1 MTQFTLL
8 PRRLSA
14 APLAALVLFACN
26 TSEQPTASASPTP
39 VQTPTQVVTAA
50 APVTAEPAAAPAVA
64 PGALASAAMPAGS
77 AAPGNTAPGATK
89 TLNDLAAAPAAASMR
104 GPAASNDTYTTWL
117 ESVGSYTAGQ
127 PGQVRLVLE
136 AKAPYHTN
144 EEYPYKFIFGAPV
157 GGVSYPTPVVKD
169 MKIAEMSATMPL
181 PIQAAAKGAATV
193 QGTFNFSVCSKDKC
207 LIEKANLSLPIE
219 VK

>member
-14 APLAALVLFACN
+14 AHLAALVLFACN
-26 TSEQPTASASPTP
+26 TSEPPSASASPTP

-50 APVTAEPAAAPAVA
+50 APVTAATAPTAAP
-64 PGALASAAMPAGS
+64 GTLASAAMPAGN
-77 AAPGNTAPGATK
+77 AAPGAAK
-89 TLNDLAAAPAAASMR
+89 TSNDIAAAPAAGTTR
-104 GPAASNDTYTTWL
+104 GPAAGNDTYSTWL
-117 ESVGSYTAGQ
+117 ETVGSYTAGQ
-127 PGQVRLVLE
+127 AGQVRLVLE
-136 AKAPYHTN
+136 AKAPYHCN
-144 EEYPYKFIFGAPV
+144 EEYPYKFTFGAPV

-169 MKIAEMSATMPL
+169 TKVAEMSATTTL
-181 PIQAAAKGAATV
+181 AIQATAKGAATV

-219 VK
+219 IK

>member
-1 MTQFTLL
+1 LGSASLGALL
-8 PRRLSA
+8 LM
-14 APLAALVLFACN
+14 ACN
-26 TSEQPTASASPTP
+26 TSEPPRAEANVAP
-39 VQTPTQVVTAA
+39 VQTPTQVVAA
-50 APVTAEPAAAPAVA
+50 TAPVT
-64 PGALASAAMPAGS
+64 
-77 AAPGNTAPGATK
+77 
-89 TLNDLAAAPAAASMR
+89 AAAPAAPAPVAEGSAAPANVPGTAPATAAKGTPEPVAANAPSGASVR

-117 ESVGSYTAGQ
+117 ESTGNYTAGQ
-127 PGQVRLVLE
+127 AGQVKLVLE

-144 EEYPYKFIFGAPV
+144 EEYPYKFTFGAPV

-169 MKIAEMSATMPL
+169 MKVAEMSASMSL

-219 VK
+219 IK

>member
-1 MTQFTLL
+1 MTQFTPL

-26 TSEQPTASASPTP
+26 TSEPPSASASPTP

-50 APVTAEPAAAPAVA
+50 APLTAATAPTAAP
-64 PGALASAAMPAGS
+64 GTLASAAMPAGN
-77 AAPGNTAPGATK
+77 ATPGNTALGAAK
-89 TLNDLAAAPAAASMR
+89 ASNDVAAAPAAGTTR
-104 GPAASNDTYTTWL
+104 GPAAGNDTYSTWL
-117 ESVGSYTAGQ
+117 ETVGSYTAGQ

-136 AKAPYHTN
+136 AKAPYHCN
-144 EEYPYKFIFGAPV
+144 EEYPYKFTFGAPV

-169 MKIAEMSATMPL
+169 TKVAEMSATTTL

-219 VK
+219 IK